1 MEHSSRR
8 KISKR
13 ENQLIVATI
22 LLVLSLAINIGT
34 VISVVNRPIEMVLI
48 HKADNAVELHGKVT
62 GKSMVGK
69 LYTID
74 CGAYGKFL
82 VTKEQYDSV
91 SVGDDI
97 PSYLKGRGN

>member
-1 MEHSSRR
+1 MTTLL
-8 KISKR
+8 KPKR
-13 ENQLIVATI
+13 ENQLIVVMI

-34 VISVVNRPIEMVLI
+34 VIWVVNRPIEMVLI

-69 LYTID
+69 LYTLD

-82 VTKEQYDSV
+82 VSKEQYDQV
-91 SVGDDI
+91 NVGDDI
-97 PSYLKGRGN
+97 PSYLRGVGK

>member
-1 MEHSSRR
+1 MTTSL
-8 KISKR
+8 KR
-13 ENQLIVATI
+13 DNQLRI
-22 LLVLSLAINIGT
+22 LLLISIVINVTTIIRVTNIPVEAI
-34 VISVVNRPIEMVLI
+34 VV
-48 HKADNAVELHGKVT
+48 HKADNFVELHGKVT

-91 SVGDDI
+91 NVGDEI
-97 PSYLKGRGN
+97 PSYLKGRG

>member
-1 MEHSSRR
+1 MAHSL
-8 KISKR
+8 KKR
-13 ENQLIVATI
+13 IYNDLAIATV
-22 LLVLSLAINIGT
+22 LLMVSLAINVTTILR
-34 VISVVNRPIEMVLI
+34 VVNRPIETVVI

-82 VTKEQYDSV
+82 VSKEQYDSV
-91 SVGDDI
+91 QVGDDI
-97 PSYLKGRGN
+97 PSYLKGRGQ

>member
-1 MEHSSRR
+1 MKH
-8 KISKR
+8 KDLTI
-13 ENQLIVATI
+13 ATI
-22 LLVLSLAINIGT
+22 LLVISLAINVIT
-34 VISVVNRPIEMVLI
+34 VQRVVNRPIETVVI

-82 VTKEQYDSV
+82 VSKEQYDAV
-91 SVGDDI
+91 NVGDDI
-97 PSYLKGRGN
+97 PSYLRGRGS

>member
-1 MEHSSRR
+1 MKH
-8 KISKR
+8 KDLTI
-13 ENQLIVATI
+13 ATI
-22 LLVLSLAINIGT
+22 LLVISLAINVTT
-34 VISVVNRPIEMVLI
+34 VLRVTNRPIETVVI

-82 VTKEQYDSV
+82 VSKEQYDSV
-91 SVGDDI
+91 NVGDDI
-97 PSYLKGRGN
+97 PSYLKGRGS

>member
-1 MEHSSRR
+1 MEHSLRR
-8 KISKR
+8 KTSRDLNVAIALLLAS
-13 ENQLIVATI
+13 LI
-22 LLVLSLAINIGT
+22 INVGT
-34 VISVVNRPIEMVLI
+34 LISVVNRPVKPIIVY
-48 HKADNAVELHGKVT
+48 KADNATVMHGKIT
-62 GKSMVGK
+62 GKQMIGK

-97 PSYLKGRGN
+97 PSYLRSY

>member
-1 MEHSSRR
+1 M
-8 KISKR
+8 
-13 ENQLIVATI
+13 
-22 LLVLSLAINIGT
+22 LSLVINIRT

-82 VTKEQYDSV
+82 VSKEQYDSV
-91 SVGDDI
+91 NVGDDI
-97 PSYLKGRGN
+97 PEYLKGRGNEK

>member
-1 MEHSSRR
+1 MERSL
-8 KISKR
+8 KKVTYKR
-13 ENQLIVATI
+13 DNQLRI
-22 LLVLSLAINIGT
+22 LLLSIVINVTTI
-34 VISVVNRPIEMVLI
+34 IRVVNRPIETVVI
-48 HKADNAVELHGKVT
+48 HNATVLHGKIT
-62 GKSMVGK
+62 GKQMIGK

-97 PSYLKGRGN
+97 PSYLRSY

>member
-1 MEHSSRR
+1 M
-8 KISKR
+8 
-13 ENQLIVATI
+13 
-22 LLVLSLAINIGT
+22 LSLAINIGT

-82 VTKEQYDSV
+82 VSKEQYDQV
-91 SVGDDI
+91 NVGDNI
-97 PSYLKGRGN
+97 PEYLKGRGNEK